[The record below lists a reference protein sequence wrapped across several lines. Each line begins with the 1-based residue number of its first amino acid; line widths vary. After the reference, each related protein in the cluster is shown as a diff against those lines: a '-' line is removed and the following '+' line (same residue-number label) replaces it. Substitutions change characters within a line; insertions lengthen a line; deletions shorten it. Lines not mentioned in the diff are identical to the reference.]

1 METSREIV
9 RAISRSKSARS
20 SPSSIL
26 CLSKN
31 VNCLYGCAMAF
42 LPFFCGLQVWQSATM
57 GEGRPFVQSCRML
70 KPEGFHVRHWTYEGL
85 QDQAQL
91 LQQVLLV
98 AVSIAARIK
107 IYVQEMGCGSLL
119 ASVWFSAGFGVCCI

>member
-1 METSREIV
+1 
-9 RAISRSKSARS
+9 
-20 SPSSIL
+20 
-26 CLSKN
+26 
-31 VNCLYGCAMAF
+31 
-42 LPFFCGLQVWQSATM
+42 M

-119 ASVWFSAGFGVCCI
+119 VSVWFSAGFGVCCI

>member
-1 METSREIV
+1 MVETSREIV

-20 SPSSIL
+20 SPSSTL

-31 VNCLYGCAMAF
+31 ANCLHGCAMDF
-42 LPFFCGLQVWQSATM
+42 LPFFCVLQVWQSATI

-91 LQQVLLV
+91 LQQVLKV
-98 AVSIAARIK
+98 AVCIAVRIK
-107 IYVQEMGCGSLL
+107 I
-119 ASVWFSAGFGVCCI
+119 